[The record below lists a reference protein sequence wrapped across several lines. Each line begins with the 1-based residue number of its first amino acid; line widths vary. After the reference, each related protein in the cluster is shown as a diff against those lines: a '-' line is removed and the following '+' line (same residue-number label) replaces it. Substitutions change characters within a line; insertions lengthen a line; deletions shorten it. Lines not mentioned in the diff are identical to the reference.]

1 MEYRFP
7 RFNWAILIMFLHV
20 SLEALTLEREEGMMG
35 NERAIVRGQSSV
47 MVVTPHSG
55 TLVPPDLLVHSA
67 WEAVNGRLSDPGGE
81 ALGAVARKRGI
92 TCIAAALHPCVI
104 DLNVAA
110 NHTAL
115 SQRLNRLGLCR
126 THTSRGEALY
136 LPGAEPGDAD
146 VQRRVEE
153 HWKPFHAS
161 ILAELSRLRETHDNV
176 LMLVSHA
183 GARLSPYRTQPGAA
197 DCNFSTNHGASS
209 DRAIV
214 SAMTRAA
221 QALERSWVVN
231 GKMTDAFTAQR
242 YGRPECGVHVIELE
256 IAGRWRR
263 ELELAQSNAHGDA
276 GSDALIAEILCAA
289 EHAVDGL
296 AAPRV
301 AGDLFCDLRDA
312 CLD

>member
-1 MEYRFP
+1 MMEKE
-7 RFNWAILIMFLHV
+7 
-20 SLEALTLEREEGMMG
+20 S
-35 NERAIVRGQSSV
+35 AIVRGQSAV
-47 MVVTPHSG
+47 VVVTPHTG
-55 TLVPPDLLVHSA
+55 TLVPPDLLVHPA
-67 WEAVNGRLSDPGGE
+67 WEAVNGRLSDPGGR
-81 ALGAVARKRGI
+81 ALGAAARKRGI
-92 TCIAAALHPCVI
+92 TCISAALHPCVI

-110 NHTAL
+110 NNTAL

-136 LPGAEPGDAD
+136 LPGAEPSEAD
-146 VQRRVEE
+146 VQRRIEE

-183 GARLSPYRTQPGAA
+183 GAWLSPYRTQLGAV

-209 DRAIV
+209 NRAIV

-221 QALERSWVVN
+221 QALEHSWVVN
-231 GKMTDAFTAQR
+231 GSAADAFTAQR

-256 IAGRWRR
+256 VAGRWRR
-263 ELELAQSNAHGDA
+263 ELELAQRNAHSDA
-276 GSDALIAEILCAA
+276 ESDALIAKILSAA
-289 EHAVDGL
+289 ESALDGM

-301 AGDLFCDLRDA
+301 TGDLFRDLLDA

>member
-1 MEYRFP
+1 
-7 RFNWAILIMFLHV
+7 
-20 SLEALTLEREEGMMG
+20 MMG
-35 NERAIVRGQSSV
+35 NESAIVRGQSAV
-47 MVVTPHSG
+47 MVVTPHTG
-55 TLVPPDLLVHSA
+55 TLVPPDLLAHPA
-67 WEAVNGRLSDPGGE
+67 WEAVSGRLSDPGGK
-81 ALGAVARKRGI
+81 ALSAAARKRGI
-92 TCIAAALHPCVI
+92 TCIPAALHPCVI

-110 NHTAL
+110 NNTAL

-136 LPGAEPGDAD
+136 LPGAEPSDAD

-176 LMLVSHA
+176 VMLVSHA
-183 GARLSPYRTQPGAA
+183 GAWLSPYRTQPGAA

-214 SAMTRAA
+214 GAMTRAA
-221 QALERSWVVN
+221 QTLERSWVVN
-231 GKMTDAFTAQR
+231 GKVIDAFTAQR

-256 IAGRWRR
+256 VAGRWRR
-263 ELELAQSNAHGDA
+263 ELELAQSNAHSDA
-276 GSDALIAEILCAA
+276 ESDALMAEILCAA
-289 EHAVDGL
+289 ERAVDGL
-296 AAPRV
+296 AAPGV
-301 AGDLFCDLRDA
+301 TGDLFRELHDA